1 LAASA
6 AEILIVEDDEV
17 IMGTLA
23 YNLSRNGFGVSQA
36 TSGAEALR
44 MARKLRPDLILLDI
58 MLPGESGIE
67 VCERIRERDQGVMI
81 VMITAKDAEEDKV
94 RGFEAGADDY
104 VTKPFGMK
112 ELVARINANLK
123 RSETGG
129 RGKIIE
135 AGDLQL
141 DTKNFTA
148 SVAGEPL
155 DLRLKEFELLA
166 ALASTPGELRSREEL
181 AKEVWGHAGV
191 GSSRTIDV
199 HIRRIR
205 ASLEERSSYEFIHT
219 ARGLGY
225 RFEAKSRAKQGP
237 SPHAGSRGWRWSGKR
252 APARQPRR
260 AAEGQQD
267 PARLRGERLP
277 RAQDPRYQ
285 PQAPRREPRRDPRR
299 RPRPGAPV
307 RRPAQKRDRA
317 PRPTHHG
324 PAGPRQARKPGADR
338 LSRRRGRARRADD
351 RAGPHEAGSPA
362 KKDITLQWKRFG
374 KAAQYTV
381 RGDETQ
387 LTSMFTNLV
396 ENAVKYTPAGGRVEV
411 IGGSRARR

>member
-1 LAASA
+1 LLTST

-17 IMGTLA
+17 IMGALA
-23 YNLSRNGFGVSQA
+23 YNLSRSGFEVEGATNGA
-36 TSGAEALR
+36 DALR

-67 VCERIRERDQGVMI
+67 VCERIRERDESVVIM
-81 VMITAKDAEEDKV
+81 MITAKDAEEDKV

-135 AGDLQL
+135 AGDLLL

-148 SVAGEPL
+148 RAGEEPL
-155 DLRLKEFELLA
+155 ELRMKEFELLA

-205 ASLEERSSYEFIHT
+205 AALEEKSSYEYVHT

-225 RFEAKSRAKQGP
+225 RFEPKPRNP
-237 SPHAGSRGWRWSGKR
+237 AGS
-252 APARQPRR
+252 
-260 AAEGQQD
+260 
-267 PARLRGERLP
+267 LP
-277 RAQDPRYQ
+277 E
-285 PQAPRREPRRDPRR
+285 RRE
-299 RPRPGAPV
+299 
-307 RRPAQKRDRA
+307 
-317 PRPTHHG
+317 
-324 PAGPRQARKPGADR
+324 
-338 LSRRRGRARRADD
+338 
-351 RAGPHEAGSPA
+351 
-362 KKDITLQWKRFG
+362 
-374 KAAQYTV
+374 
-381 RGDETQ
+381 
-387 LTSMFTNLV
+387 
-396 ENAVKYTPAGGRVEV
+396 
-411 IGGSRARR
+411 